1 MVHSIAII
9 DDEPDCVQ
17 LFKDILSTNGYNVA
31 GFTNPLLALEHIQ
44 ENQEEYDLI
53 LSDYKMNP
61 IDGCDLAKKIAE
73 VNTSITII
81 IITAAN
87 DIGNN
92 PLQLQVYFKPLLMSK
107 QTDTFKQNMISNKIY
122 DLLSKILM
130 LYTI

>member
-1 MVHSIAII
+1 MSHSISIV

-31 GFTNPLLALEHIQ
+31 GYTNPLLALKHIQ

-53 LSDYKMNP
+53 LSDYKMTL

-81 IITAAN
+81 IITAAH
-87 DIGNN
+87 DVGNN
-92 PLQLQVYFKPLLMSK
+92 PLQLQVYFKPLIMSK
-107 QTDTFKQNMISNKIY
+107 LIEIVKKNIPVSNFN
-122 DLLSKILM
+122 
-130 LYTI
+130 

>member
-1 MVHSIAII
+1 MSHTIAIL
-9 DDEPDCVQ
+9 DVEPDYVQ
-17 LFKDILSTNGYNVA
+17 LFKDILLTNGYNVV

-53 LSDYKMNP
+53 LSYYKMTP

-87 DIGNN
+87 D
-92 PLQLQVYFKPLLMSK
+92 VCM
-107 QTDTFKQNMISNKIY
+107 
-122 DLLSKILM
+122 
-130 LYTI
+130 

>member
-1 MVHSIAII
+1 MSHTIVIV

-17 LFKDILSTNGYNVA
+17 LFKDILSTNGYNVV

-53 LSDYKMNP
+53 LSDYKMTP

-87 DIGNN
+87 DICNN
-92 PLQLQVYFKPLLMSK
+92 PLQLQVYFKPLIMSK
-107 QTDTFKQNMISNKIY
+107 LIEIVKKNIPSI
-122 DLLSKILM
+122 
-130 LYTI
+130 